1 MAPQD
6 GVGKKP
12 DPPALRTGNGELRP
26 LSSGTTLLTE
36 SDFCPRK
43 PPYREEERV
52 EREREREGERN
63 AQNRNQ
69 SMASRFSTAFVG
81 MFTNHF
87 LMEIVA
93 ARPSD
98 GSA

>member
-1 MAPQD
+1 MC
-6 GVGKKP
+6 
-12 DPPALRTGNGELRP
+12 GE
-26 LSSGTTLLTE
+26 G
-36 SDFCPRK
+36 F
-43 PPYREEERV
+43 
-52 EREREREGERN
+52 EGERN

-93 ARPSD
+93 ARPQTGLLD
-98 GSA
+98 GSVRSVGICTSFWLGC

>member
-1 MAPQD
+1 MCA
-6 GVGKKP
+6 
-12 DPPALRTGNGELRP
+12 
-26 LSSGTTLLTE
+26 
-36 SDFCPRK
+36 
-43 PPYREEERV
+43 ERV
-52 EREREREGERN
+52 LRKREREGERN